1 MPFESQRDFRTGD
14 AAAVILDHDPVN
26 ASRRKLYGDAA
37 GPCIHGVFDQF
48 LHCAGRALDHV
59 DYRPGKTELSAA
71 PMRILADLA
80 GAGGEAF
87 EIAPADDPD
96 DLAALD
102 AAWEE
107 EQVRFD
113 GPAAPGAADCPQ
125 VAGMV
130 DRMLAQE
137 PVRSQ
142 IHG

>member
-1 MPFESQRDFRTGD
+1 
-14 AAAVILDHDPVN
+14 VIL
-26 ASRRKLYGDAA
+26 S
-37 GPCIHGVFDQF
+37 
-48 LHCAGRALDHV
+48 ALAERLEEKATP
-59 DYRPGKTELSAA
+59 YAA

-113 GPAAPGAADCPQ
+113 APRRPRRRRLP
-125 VAGMV
+125 AGMP
-130 DRMLAQE
+130 RWSPRL
-137 PVRSQ
+137 PRNLSGRSQ

>member
-1 MPFESQRDFRTGD
+1 
-14 AAAVILDHDPVN
+14 
-26 ASRRKLYGDAA
+26 
-37 GPCIHGVFDQF
+37 
-48 LHCAGRALDHV
+48 
-59 DYRPGKTELSAA
+59 
-71 PMRILADLA
+71 MRILADLA